1 MKTYSELAVLIIIP
15 TLYSHFLISFTSHYF
30 AVMSADSGENRK
42 EEPST
47 CESDCN
53 SLPSYDST
61 RERFF
66 LVDSEHHQGIAI
78 VNEDT
83 LVYGKDDRD
92 HPKGMRIVASKSGKR
107 FTAVYSIEDDGTE
120 FSVQF
125 DQDTATI
132 LNLND
137 EGERWEGSIL
147 DRMPF
152 GWGKR
157 FDEDGALMYEGF
169 SVNDKYCLYGREYYP
184 DVGTVRYEGNWCD
197 GMRCGRGVL
206 FDKRG
211 QKVYEGEWVNDT
223 NAIEKELVVTD
234 PSLLPPFTSLL
245 ELLTVGENCC
255 NANESLLLND
265 LPRLKVVSIGS
276 NSFGAE
282 NQELL
287 FSCVNCP
294 ELVSIT
300 LGDTVVKG
308 FTRIRIQGLVWQI
321 E

>member
-1 MKTYSELAVLIIIP
+1 MLIIIP
-15 TLYSHFLISFTSHYF
+15 TLYSHCLIFFTSHYL
-30 AVMSADSGENRK
+30 AVMSVDSGENRK
-42 EEPST
+42 EETST

-53 SLPSYDST
+53 SLPSFDST

-78 VNEDT
+78 VDEDT

-92 HPKGMRIVASKSGKR
+92 HPKGVRIVASKGGKR
-107 FTAVYSIEDDGTE
+107 FTAVYRIEDDATE
-120 FSVQF
+120 YRVQF

-147 DRMPF
+147 GRMPF

-184 DVGTVRYEGNWCD
+184 DVGTLRYEGNWCD

-211 QKVYEGEWVNDT
+211 RKVYEGEWVNDT
-223 NAIEKELVVTD
+223 NVIERELMVTD

-245 ELLTVGENCC
+245 ESLTVGENCC
-255 NANESLLLND
+255 NANEDLLLND
-265 LPRLKVVSIGS
+265 LPRLKVVSIGN

-282 NQELL
+282 NQDLL
-287 FSCVNCP
+287 LSCVNCP

-300 LGDTVVKG
+300 LGDTVMKG
-308 FTRIRIQGLVWQI
+308 FTRIMIQGSMWRI
-321 E
+321 K